1 MDLGMVIGEKV
12 SHNQID
18 VSNYNLSIY
27 SRLPLVNQFTP
38 MSFTLSCDATRSQ
51 TMLEYNELYTLKWF
65 YKISNYV
72 RIQGL

>member
-38 MSFTLSCDATRSQ
+38 MSFTISRDATRSQ
-51 TMLEYNELYTLKWF
+51 TMLEYKDYNF
-65 YKISNYV
+65 PSIS
-72 RIQGL
+72 L